1 MISCFD
7 WVQVGLG
14 RFGKVWVVNW
24 AGLRRFGEVWEGLG
38 RFGVVL

>member
-24 AGLRRFGEVWEGLG
+24 AGLERVG
-38 RFGVVL
+38 RVAGG